1 MWYKFSKHAL
11 EELENRSISME
22 IAAKIL
28 DNPQQIIEED
38 GDKKIYQSII
48 VEEGIEYLI
57 RIFVAIDKI
66 PNVIITLNKT
76 SKISKYWNNESKIR

>member
-22 IAAKIL
+22 IAEKIL
-28 DNPQQIIEED
+28 ANPQQIIEED

-66 PNVIITLNKT
+66 PNVIITLYRT
-76 SKISKYWNNESKIR
+76 SKISKYWDNESKI

>member
-22 IAAKIL
+22 IAEKIL
-28 DNPQQIIEED
+28 ANPQQIIEED
-38 GDKKIYQSII
+38 GDKKIYQSIF

-57 RIFVAIDKI
+57 RIFVAFDKI
-66 PNVIITLNKT
+66 PNVIITLYRT
-76 SKISKYWNNESKIR
+76 CKISKYLNNESKI